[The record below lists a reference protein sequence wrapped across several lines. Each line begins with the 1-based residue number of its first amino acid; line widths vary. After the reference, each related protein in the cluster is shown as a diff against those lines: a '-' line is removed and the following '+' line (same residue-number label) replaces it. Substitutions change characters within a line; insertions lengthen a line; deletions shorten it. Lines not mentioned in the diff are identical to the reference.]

1 MLKKVKAAM
10 QVLNEKF
17 PHRYIQMRDTVLP
30 YLANTFDDI
39 NALQNSISSMTLLKN
54 MNSLV
59 GLASV

>member
-1 MLKKVKAAM
+1 M